1 MEVKRKPLKTI
12 AAALQRVNPGDT
24 VFLREGS
31 YGEFVVPTRSGKPGK
46 MITLKSYPGEIAK
59 IDGSDLYVKGWGN
72 ALVQVNNIDYMQ
84 FENLHICHAH
94 DSENNTDPE
103 GIYITGTSGN
113 ITFRGCKV
121 YDIKN
126 DCPLVDAKVTGA
138 ARTQFWS

>member
-1 MEVKRKPLKTI
+1 MRKSFCSLISFLLFSLLACGAASAHWYVAPTGNDANNGSKRKPLKTI

-72 ALVQVNNIDYMQ
+72 ALVQVNNID
-84 FENLHICHAH
+84 
-94 DSENNTDPE
+94 
-103 GIYITGTSGN
+103 
-113 ITFRGCKV
+113 
-121 YDIKN
+121 
-126 DCPLVDAKVTGA
+126 
-138 ARTQFWS
+138 

>member
-1 MEVKRKPLKTI
+1 MRKSFCSLISFLLFSLLACGAASAHWYVAPTGNDANNGSKRKPLKTI

-59 IDGSDLYVKGWGN
+59 IDGSDLYIKGWGN

-103 GIYITGTSGN
+103 GI
-113 ITFRGCKV
+113 
-121 YDIKN
+121 
-126 DCPLVDAKVTGA
+126 
-138 ARTQFWS
+138 